1 MKRNII
7 IPILT
12 LAMLLWTSLVFA
24 QSGYDLSW
32 WTIDGGGGA
41 SSGRGYTLVGTS
53 GQADAGVSMSGS
65 GYTLVGGFWP
75 GAASSGPSG
84 GDQAVYLPVILRNQ

>member
-12 LAMLLWTSLVFA
+12 LAMLLWASLAFA

-32 WTIDGGGGA
+32 WTVDGGGGA
-41 SSGRGYTLVGTS
+41 SSGGGYTLVGTS
-53 GQADAGVSMSGS
+53 GQADAGASMSGEE
-65 GYTLVGGFWP
+65 YTLVGSFWP
-75 GAASSGPSG
+75 GAAGSNPSPA
-84 GDQAVYLPVILRNQ
+84 DQSIYLPVILQNR